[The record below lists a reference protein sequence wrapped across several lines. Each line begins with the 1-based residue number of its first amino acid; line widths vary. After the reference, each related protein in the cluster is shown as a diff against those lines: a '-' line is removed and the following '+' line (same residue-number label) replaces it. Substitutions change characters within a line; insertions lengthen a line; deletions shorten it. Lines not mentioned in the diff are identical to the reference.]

1 MAGSIIVPGFS
12 SSTKTPGF
20 YAAVVLGGPGTSAG
34 AAPITELH
42 MGNLIGT
49 AITGSSPTLAVAAGT
64 GSLNTPYPVYS
75 PAGSALL
82 FGAGSELHLM
92 ALAAFAHDPAITLV
106 QMATAQGST
115 ASTGTATVTF
125 TSGSNPTGP
134 LTIAITV
141 CGRTCYTTT
150 LGTADTA
157 TTVAT
162 AIATAI
168 NQQTNW
174 PVTAQ
179 FSSGVV
185 TVTAKHTGIR
195 SQNINCRFLL
205 QYGTSASFAGSVGGS
220 LVAATLQNTILTLT
234 TFAAQGGVALLQGG
248 TTEESLTTP
257 LANIAGTRY
266 GRYVCAQQ
274 GSTALA
280 AISAQL
286 TSMAAVSV
294 GYRQQAV
301 VASLASLSGATTLAT
316 AINNPRMQM
325 AWSYNSDLTTG
336 EIAAS
341 VCATRVAGDGNLV
354 SVNPRSGEN
363 TTPAAN
369 LDGANLLV
377 PPQFATA
384 DQATATQ
391 IESALNHGLTPV
403 VPLGNSGRSTISRS
417 ITTFFLDAS
426 SNPNYAVID
435 TEFVTVCDA
444 VADALQAQY
453 GIDFAGF
460 NVVADPADGSPI
472 KIAKTTTPNGVFAWA
487 FKWLKSYEAQGW
499 IQQVD
504 AKKSQLAVIL
514 DPSTSGRLLA
524 NIPVFPASNLHQ
536 LAGVVTQLSN

>member
-1 MAGSIIVPGFS
+1 MASIIVPGFS

-20 YAAVVLGGPGTSAG
+20 YAAVILGGPGTSAG

-42 MGNLIGT
+42 LGNMIGT
-49 AITGSSPTLAVAAGT
+49 AITGSSPTLSVAAGT
-64 GSLNTPYPVYS
+64 ASTSTPYPVYS

-92 ALAAFAHDPAITLV
+92 ALAAFAHDPACTLV

-115 ASTGTATVTF
+115 VSMGTATVAF

-141 CGRTCYTTT
+141 CGRTCYTST
-150 LGTADTA
+150 LGTSDTA

-162 AIATAI
+162 AICVAI
-168 NQQTNW
+168 NSQTNW

-179 FSSGVV
+179 YSAGVV
-185 TVTAKHTGIR
+185 TITAKHTGLR
-195 SQNINCRFLL
+195 GQNINCRFLL
-205 QYGTSASFAGSVGGS
+205 QYSTSSSFAGSVASS

-257 LANIAGTRY
+257 LAAIAGTRY
-266 GRYVCAQQ
+266 NRYVCAQQ

-280 AISAQL
+280 AISAQV
-286 TSMAAVSV
+286 TSMAGVSI

-301 VASLASLSGATTLAT
+301 VASVVALSSAITLA
-316 AINNPRMQM
+316 AAVNNPRVQM
-325 AWSYNSDLTTG
+325 AWSYNNDLTTG

-341 VCATRVAGDGNLV
+341 VCAVRVAGDAVLV
-354 SVNPRSGEN
+354 SVSPRLGEGS
-363 TTPAAN
+363 TPSAN
-369 LDGANLLV
+369 LDGANMLV
-377 PPQFATA
+377 PPQYAVA
-384 DQATATQ
+384 DQPTATQ

-403 VPLGNSGRSTISRS
+403 APLGNSGKSALVRSV
-417 ITTFFLDAS
+417 TTFYLDAS
-426 SNPNYAVID
+426 SNPTFAVID
-435 TEFVTVCDA
+435 TEFVTTCDA
-444 VADALQAQY
+444 VADALQSQY
-453 GIDFAGF
+453 VIDFSGF
-460 NVVADPADGSPI
+460 NVVADPSDGSAV
-472 KIAKTTTPNGVFAWA
+472 KIAKTTTPSGVQAWLY
-487 FKWLKSYEAQGW
+487 KWLKSYEAQGW

-504 AKKSQLAVIL
+504 AKKSQLSVIL
-514 DPSTSGRLLA
+514 DPSVSGRLLA

-536 LAGVVTQLSN
+536 LAGAVIQLSN